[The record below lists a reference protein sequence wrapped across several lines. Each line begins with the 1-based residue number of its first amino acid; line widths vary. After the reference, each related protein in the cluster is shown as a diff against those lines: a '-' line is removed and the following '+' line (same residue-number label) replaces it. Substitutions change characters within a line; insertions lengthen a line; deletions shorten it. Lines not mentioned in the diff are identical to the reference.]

1 MRETTGEDRA
11 ERSEASEDFSTP
23 SADETHMQ
31 YHVDGELVPADEATV
46 SVRDRGFMYGD
57 AAFETLRAY
66 GGELFEWEA
75 HADRLGRTCDALALD
90 HGLSDAD
97 LRDRIRETLAA
108 NDLDDAYVKLSISRG
123 VQPGKLS
130 PGPVEEPTVV
140 VYVADL
146 PRGGRPERGTEPV
159 WDGPATA
166 AVVETRRIP
175 DAALPA
181 HAKTHNYLNGIL
193 ARLELGEEGDADRE
207 EATPDEALMLDMD
220 GNLAEGATSNLFF
233 VRDGV
238 LHTPSLDGPIL
249 PGVTRRVLL
258 ELAESEEIPVEEGTY
273 DPADLRTADE
283 AFLTNSTWEVRPLA
297 ALVGDD
303 GGSGSDSVE
312 LGAGPVTQR
321 LIDAFDAR
329 IEREHYE

>member
-1 MRETTGEDRA
+1 
-11 ERSEASEDFSTP
+11 
-23 SADETHMQ
+23 MQ
-31 YHVDGELVPADEATV
+31 YHVDGELVPAEEATV
-46 SVRDRGFMYGD
+46 SVRDRGFAYGD

-66 GGELFEWEA
+66 GGEVFEWRA

-97 LRDRIRETLAA
+97 LRARIRETLAA

-130 PGPVEEPTVV
+130 PGPVEDPTVV

-146 PRGGRPERGTEPV
+146 PRGGRPERGKEPV
-159 WDGPATA
+159 WNGPATA

-193 ARLELGEEGDADRE
+193 ARLELGDEDDGDPEKAR
-207 EATPDEALMLDMD
+207 PDEALMLDSD

-233 VRDGV
+233 VREGV

-258 ELAESEEIPVEEGTY
+258 ELAESEEIPVKENTY
-273 DPADLRTADE
+273 DPADLRAADE
-283 AFLTNSTWEVRPLA
+283 AFLTNSTWEIRPLA
-297 ALVGDD
+297 AVESED
-303 GGSGSDSVE
+303 GESGGDSVE
-312 LGAGPVTQR
+312 LGAGPVTER
-321 LIDAFDAR
+321 LTEAFDAR
-329 IEREHYE
+329 VEREHYESGA